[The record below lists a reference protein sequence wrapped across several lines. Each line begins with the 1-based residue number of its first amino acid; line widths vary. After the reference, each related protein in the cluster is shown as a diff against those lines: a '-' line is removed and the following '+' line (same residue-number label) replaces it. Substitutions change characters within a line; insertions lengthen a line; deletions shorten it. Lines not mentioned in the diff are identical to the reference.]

1 MEKDKESIT
10 LNIEDESQDY
20 VGHII
25 IHENPESPVT
35 TPPATPPEPTDAMS
49 DNDSAT
55 SDDSAYDADTICD
68 SPTSTSS
75 TLDLNPAEHSNDET
89 EVGEASGEPSLQ
101 CHENFDEARTLFFPR
116 YKLMSYP
123 NAFQLPPTRA
133 RNVIMCG
140 AGMKCLKFKPLI
152 HGGRFDRDSDSDT
165 DYSDMPPLEE
175 TKKNKEDSTDESEVG
190 DVSSDSNEPHGIIRN
205 VDENDLLFFTWIT
218 YL

>member
-1 MEKDKESIT
+1 MEKEKESIM

-35 TPPATPPEPTDAMS
+35 TPRASPPEPTDAMS

-55 SDDSAYDADTICD
+55 SDDSAYHADTICD

-89 EVGEASGEPSLQ
+89 EVGEASGEASSQ
-101 CHENFDEARTLFFPR
+101 CNESHG
-116 YKLMSYP
+116 
-123 NAFQLPPTRA
+123 FQLTRT
-133 RNVIMCG
+133 RDRMVILFG
-140 AGMKCLKFKPLI
+140 AAMKGLKFKPLI
-152 HGGRFDRDSDSDT
+152 LGGRFNRDSDSDS

-175 TKKNKEDSTDESEVG
+175 TKKNKEDSDE
-190 DVSSDSNEPHGIIRN
+190 DSDDMPPLEDN
-205 VDENDLLFFTWIT
+205 
-218 YL
+218 

>member
-25 IHENPESPVT
+25 IHEDPESPVT
-35 TPPATPPEPTDAMS
+35 TPRATTPEPTDAIS
-49 DNDSAT
+49 DKDSAT
-55 SDDSAYDADTICD
+55 SDESAYDADTICD

-75 TLDLNPAEHSNDET
+75 TLDLNDET
-89 EVGEASGEPSLQ
+89 EIGEASGEPSLQ
-101 CHENFDEARTLFFPR
+101 CHENFDEARTLFSPR

-175 TKKNKEDSTDESEVG
+175 TKKYKEDSDE
-190 DVSSDSNEPHGIIRN
+190 DSDDMPPLEDN
-205 VDENDLLFFTWIT
+205 
-218 YL
+218 